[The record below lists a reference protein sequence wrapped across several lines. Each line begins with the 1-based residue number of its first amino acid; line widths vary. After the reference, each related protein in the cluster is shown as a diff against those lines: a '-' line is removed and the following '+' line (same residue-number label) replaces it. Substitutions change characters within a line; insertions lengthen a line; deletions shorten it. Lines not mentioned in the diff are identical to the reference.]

1 MSDTAVTFPS
11 PSDSPAPHIRR
22 RRHAAQSTGPSRARS
37 AGVAGGVIGTTLAL
51 SGMAVAGSA
60 DAAAVS
66 DQTATGS
73 IPVVPAL
80 STAGTSAQAVQAL
93 GRSAADLQLD
103 AARDH
108 AAAVALQQAQRAKAA
123 ETARKAAAARAA
135 RFGGRLPLLSVSGRV
150 GTVLGFLTA
159 QLGKA
164 YVYGATGPNA
174 YDCSGLTKA
183 AYATIGVDLPRTA
196 AEQSLMGSPVPL
208 SAIRPGDLLFWGGTG
223 SAYHVAVYVGGGQY
237 LDAANP
243 GKGIVIQ
250 KMAYYMP
257 SSAVRVA

>member
-11 PSDSPAPHIRR
+11 RGGSPAPHIRR
-22 RRHAAQSTGPSRARS
+22 RRHAAQSAGPGRAHCT
-37 AGVAGGVIGTTLAL
+37 GVAGGVIGTTLAL
-51 SGMAVAGSA
+51 SGIAVAASP
-60 DAAAVS
+60 DAAAS
-66 DQTATGS
+66 DRTTTGS

-103 AARDH
+103 AARDR
-108 AAAVALQQAQRAKAA
+108 AVVVARQQAQRAKAA
-123 ETARKAAAARAA
+123 ETAHKAAAARAA
-135 RFGGRLPLLSVSGRV
+135 RFGGRLPLLSVSGRI

-183 AYATIGVDLPRTA
+183 AFATIGVDLPRTA
-196 AEQSLMGSPVPL
+196 AEQSLVGTPVSL
-208 SAIRPGDLLFWGGTG
+208 SALQPGDLLFWGGTG
-223 SAYHVAVYVGGGQY
+223 SAYHVAVYIGGGQY

-243 GKGIVIQ
+243 GKGVLIQ
-250 KMAYYMP
+250 SMAYFMP